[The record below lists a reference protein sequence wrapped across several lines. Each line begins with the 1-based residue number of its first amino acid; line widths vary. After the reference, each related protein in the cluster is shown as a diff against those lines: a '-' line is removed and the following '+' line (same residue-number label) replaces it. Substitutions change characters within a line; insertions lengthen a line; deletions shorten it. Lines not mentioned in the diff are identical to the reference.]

1 MATTPQFIQQRLA
14 RKSSDITRLT
24 SQYKNQIN
32 AMTGEYEKSYA
43 DYTAKRN
50 EIMAPY
56 EAAVG
61 QYQQQFTGYEEALA
75 GYKQRLADYQ
85 ARLQDVYDRPLEEMP
100 VKLIGMGRGGMAFD
114 LNGQRYMANSVKWGY
129 QTLPDGY
136 TFDTNT
142 NKLYKERSA
151 GKFEE
156 KAPTAPTL
164 PTAPVVEEFDTKQ
177 FDAKRAE
184 LDMGLKREL
193 GERKAAKVNAVGRKQ
208 ARPLLQ
214 GA

>member
-75 GYKQRLADYQ
+75 GYKQRLADYT
-85 ARLQDVYDRPLEEMP
+85 AKLQDAYDNPLEQ
-100 VKLIGMGRGGMAFD
+100 LNTQRRATRGGQQFLIDGSWKTA
-114 LNGQRYMANSVKWGY
+114 GQLGNE
-129 QTLPDGY
+129 Y
-136 TFDTNT
+136 TVEGTNI
-142 NKLYKERSA
+142 YKRKDP

>member
-1 MATTPQFIQQRLA
+1 MATKLPQFMQQRLS

-43 DYTAKRN
+43 DYTTKRN

-75 GYKQRLADYQ
+75 GYKQRLADYT
-85 ARLQDVYDRPLEEMP
+85 AKLQDAYDNPLENLGKP
-100 VKLIGMGRGGMAFD
+100 QRRGGFRGAVQ
-114 LNGQRYMANSVKWGY
+114 LNIDGGWYSQNSI
-129 QTLPDGY
+129 PEGY
-136 TFDTNT
+136 TYENG
-142 NKLYKERSA
+142 NLYKRKEP

-184 LDMGLKREL
+184 LDTGLKREL

-214 GA
+214 GAE